1 MILRKINAIL
11 SLLTTFMLMD
21 HAIFHAAWMLSGCTI
36 AKDANSMPR
45 ILVLLVAIHAIISI
59 VLAILGHKGAEK
71 RKCKGYANM
80 NRVTYIQRAS
90 GISLILLT
98 FLHIAGTVGILT
110 PPQLVHAILPPVFF
124 AITLMHAA
132 ISTSKAFVTLGIGN
146 AKIIKVFDIA
156 MKCLC
161 VATLIADVVGFYLY
175 VC

>member
-1 MILRKINAIL
+1 
-11 SLLTTFMLMD
+11 
-21 HAIFHAAWMLSGCTI
+21 
-36 AKDANSMPR
+36 
-45 ILVLLVAIHAIISI
+45 
-59 VLAILGHKGAEK
+59 
-71 RKCKGYANM
+71 M